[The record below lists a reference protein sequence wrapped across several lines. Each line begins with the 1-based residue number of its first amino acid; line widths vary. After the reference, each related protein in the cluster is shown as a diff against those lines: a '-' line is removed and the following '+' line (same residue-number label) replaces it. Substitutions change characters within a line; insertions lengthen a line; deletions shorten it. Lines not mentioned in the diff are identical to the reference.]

1 MQDKV
6 VGPSRL
12 ALGVLLSAAVVLLLI
27 TCANVA
33 NLLLSRAA
41 ARRKEIALRMSV
53 GSGPMR
59 VVRQLLAESLAYA
72 LLGGVGGVL
81 LASWLISAVISFV
94 GTAVPR
100 LSETTLDLGV
110 MTVALAMSV
119 ATALLFG
126 VGPAIALCFTN
137 VQEVLKE
144 GGRSVS
150 ASRRVLLA
158 GRAMVALQVA
168 LTVVLLAG
176 AGLMLKSV
184 WRMTTPPPG
193 FAPDQLLTMRV
204 DFRGPQYR
212 DERARRDYAAAL
224 LARAQTLPGVLEAGL
239 TTGRN
244 SMMLVIKEGESIKDI
259 DRDARGAPVST
270 ISANFPRLLGMSLVS
285 GRWFEELEPPGA
297 VLINESLARQMFPG
311 VDPLGARIQLPW
323 LGARATAP
331 SSAWSPISSTRTS
344 TPT

>member
-1 MQDKV
+1 MQEKI

-12 ALGVLLSAAVVLLLI
+12 ALGVLLSASIVVLLI

-33 NLLLSRAA
+33 NLLLSRSA

-59 VVRQLLAESLAYA
+59 VVRQLLAESLGYA
-72 LLGGVGGVL
+72 LLGGIGGVL
-81 LASWLISAVISFV
+81 LASWLINAVIGV
-94 GTAVPR
+94 IGPAVPR
-100 LSETTLDLGV
+100 LTETRMDLGV
-110 MTVALAMSV
+110 MAVALAVSIG
-119 ATALLFG
+119 TALVFG

-184 WRMTTPPPG
+184 WRMTTLSAPG
-193 FAPDQLLTMRV
+193 LL
-204 DFRGPQYR
+204 
-212 DERARRDYAAAL
+212 
-224 LARAQTLPGVLEAGL
+224 
-239 TTGRN
+239 
-244 SMMLVIKEGESIKDI
+244 
-259 DRDARGAPVST
+259 
-270 ISANFPRLLGMSLVS
+270 
-285 GRWFEELEPPGA
+285 
-297 VLINESLARQMFPG
+297 
-311 VDPLGARIQLPW
+311 
-323 LGARATAP
+323 
-331 SSAWSPISSTRTS
+331 PISC
-344 TPT
+344 